1 MKRSVKKSLGVLILS
16 GAAASL
22 APWSGSDWETIRAWS
37 SILAPSQASAQ
48 VVVAADEEAPAE
60 SPVATEEESSEPIE
74 GPPAP
79 EAATES
85 EPIESAEPPGLLLP
99 VEAEPS
105 SLNANDE
112 SPTIAPDVE
121 QLDPW
126 PLDADPEQPEA
137 EPAMLP
143 GDVPVP
149 SLEPS
154 IPASEAGST
163 EIDHAAATVMVEWIS
178 PKSINRGRET
188 EFKLVV
194 RNTMK
199 NAAKNVAVHVQLP
212 EHAELGKCNPQPT
225 PTDDVLMWKLGQLA
239 AGATR
244 TITLG
249 ITPLERGE
257 IEPQAAVTF
266 TRASSTRVTIVEP
279 ELSLS
284 INSSSQA
291 VVGQRGG
298 CVLVVHNGGNGPAAG
313 VVVSAKLPAALLP
326 TTAEEAKYQ
335 LGTLPP
341 GESREIEFPL
351 HAHKLGQHALEFQV
365 TCLGAEPASIQHTLE
380 VVQPT
385 IQVAVEGPKLR
396 YVERQANYVIRLENP
411 GPAPINNVQVIENVP
426 AGFQFVEATAGGD
439 YDSDAR
445 QVAWFVGRLEPNA
458 TTTVEVKLIPAELGE
473 HTVTTEVTADAGVTA
488 TAHATTRVEGVS
500 SVILEVVDRDDPI
513 EVAGETLYEIRITNQ
528 GTKPAV
534 GVQVA
539 ASVPKEME
547 ALEID
552 GPSEGVIEDDKIV
565 FEPIAELAPGKTE
578 TYRIHVRCNGDG
590 NVRFRAYFR
599 TEESAN
605 PVLEEE
611 LTHIYAD

>member
-1 MKRSVKKSLGVLILS
+1 MKHSVKKSLGVLILS

-22 APWSGSDWETIRAWS
+22 APWSGSDWETVRPWS

-48 VVVAADEEAPAE
+48 AVSASDEEAPLELTAADEEAG
-60 SPVATEEESSEPIE
+60 EPIE

-79 EAATES
+79 VAIEGNSEAPAAPELLPIDDEASADADEADVDVEDEPVINQPTTPDEALAE
-85 EPIESAEPPGLLLP
+85 EPIAE
-99 VEAEPS
+99 
-105 SLNANDE
+105 
-112 SPTIAPDVE
+112 
-121 QLDPW
+121 
-126 PLDADPEQPEA
+126 
-137 EPAMLP
+137 EPAILP

-149 SLEPS
+149 SIEP
-154 IPASEAGST
+154 PTADTAGGSGESQRT
-163 EIDHAAATVMVEWIS
+163 PATVMVEWVS
-178 PKSINRGRET
+178 PKSVNRGRET

-199 NAAKNVAVHVQLP
+199 HTAKNVAVHVQIP
-212 EHAELGKCNPQPT
+212 AHAELGKCNPP
-225 PTDDVLMWKLGQLA
+225 PIASDDVLLWKLGQLA
-239 AGATR
+239 PDSTR
-244 TITLG
+244 TISLG

-266 TRASSTRVTIVEP
+266 TRASSTKVAIVEP

-326 TTAEEAKYQ
+326 RTVEEAKYQ

-351 HAHKLGQHALEFQV
+351 YAHELGRHQLEFQV
-365 TCLGAEPASIQHTLE
+365 TCLGAEPATIAQQME
-380 VVQPT
+380 IVQPT
-385 IQVAVEGPKLR
+385 VQVAVEGPKLR
-396 YVERQANYVIRLENP
+396 YVERQASYVIRLENP

-426 AGFQFVEATAGGD
+426 AGFEFVEATAGGD
-439 YDSDAR
+439 YNSDAR

-458 TTTVEVKLIPAELGE
+458 STSVEVKLIPSQLGE
-473 HTVTTEVTADAGVTA
+473 HTVTTEVKADAGVSA

-500 SVILEVVDRDDPI
+500 SVVLEVVDRDDPI
-513 EVAGETLYEIRITNQ
+513 EVEGETLYEIRVTNQ
-528 GTKPAV
+528 GTKPAD

-539 ASVPKEME
+539 AALPDEME

-552 GPSEGVIEDDKIV
+552 GPSEGVIEGEKIV
-565 FEPIAELAPGKTE
+565 FEPLAELAPGATE
-578 TYRIHVRCNGDG
+578 VYRVHVKCHGEG
-590 NVRFRAYFR
+590 NVRFRAFFR
-599 TEESAN
+599 TADSSN